1 MTMTVAR
8 FARFH
13 VEPAQ
18 VEEMI
23 DKRAAVIAAI
33 RRRFPGL
40 VEARL
45 ARLDERTWVD
55 VWRWES
61 AADLQRALEGG
72 PTVPEAPALF
82 ALIQQLTTEDA
93 EIVDER

>member
-1 MTMTVAR
+1 MTVAR

-13 VEPAQ
+13 VEPAN
-18 VEEMI
+18 VDEMI
-23 DKRAAVIAAI
+23 SKRAALIAAI
-33 RRRFPGL
+33 RDRFPGL
-40 VEARL
+40 TEARL

-61 AADLQRALEGG
+61 TADLQRALRGG
-72 PTVPEAPALF
+72 PTVPEAPAVF
-82 ALIQQLTTEDA
+82 ALAQELTTEDA

>member
-1 MTMTVAR
+1 MAMTVAR

-13 VEPAQ
+13 VEPTD
-18 VEEMI
+18 VDEMI
-23 DKRAAVIAAI
+23 SKRAAVIAAI
-33 RRRFPGL
+33 RQRFPGL
-40 VEARL
+40 TEARL
-45 ARLDERTWVD
+45 TRLDERRWVD

-72 PTVPEAPALF
+72 PTIPEAPALF
-82 ALIQQLTTEDA
+82 ALAQELSTEDA